1 MEENLKDLKRI
12 SWVCSEEE
20 YRADPAYSYSILA
33 KYNRE
38 GFNKLDSLFEEKKLE
53 TMMARERK
61 RERDERKEKLKNNF
75 ILESRFELLKESL
88 DRSKKGSEEF
98 DAILR
103 ECINI
108 ILEMKELKDYFDENK
123 IRTVIKYVK
132 DKSLENEIIGEFDG
146 KKNNTSDEK
155 KWPHTGRITL
165 REALPKDLIGQNK
178 NVPYSEKVNKMFGSG
193 IKNDNQPSPSSK
205 EDKKEPKMEIIT

>member
-1 MEENLKDLKRI
+1 MSNEFFGTLNF
-12 SWVCSEEE
+12 C
-20 YRADPAYSYSILA
+20 
-33 KYNRE
+33 
-38 GFNKLDSLFEEKKLE
+38 KLDSLFEEKKLE

-132 DKSLENEIIGEFDG
+132 DKSLENEIIGEFDS

-178 NVPYSEKVNKMFGSG
+178 NVPYSEKVNKMFGGG